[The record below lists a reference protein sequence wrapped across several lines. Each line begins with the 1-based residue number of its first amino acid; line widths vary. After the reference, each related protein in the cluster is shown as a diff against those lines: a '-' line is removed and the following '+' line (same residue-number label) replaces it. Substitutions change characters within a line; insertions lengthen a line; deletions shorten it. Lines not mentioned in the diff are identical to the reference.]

1 MGTANILEVPKDLT
15 EIKAVLCV
23 TTDKVYKN
31 KNLRTGFNENDPRG
45 GNDPHSASKA
55 AAEMMIH
62 GYLSIFSNT
71 QTGPY
76 LGIARWGNI
85 IGGGDWSEDRIILD
99 FIRSLMQNSVLK
111 IRYPNAT
118 QPWQHVLELVHVYLL
133 ILSGLVSNNPKIC

>member
-1 MGTANILEVPKDLT
+1 VGTANILEVPKDLT

-76 LGIARWGNI
+76 LGIAR
-85 IGGGDWSEDRIILD
+85 
-99 FIRSLMQNSVLK
+99 
-111 IRYPNAT
+111 
-118 QPWQHVLELVHVYLL
+118 
-133 ILSGLVSNNPKIC
+133 